1 MAKIQKGE
9 VRNPYGRAGRPR
21 ADGET
26 RSDGWKNMLS
36 GIGTDR
42 DPIEHSRPQNDS
54 RLEREYVDAIYRAD
68 GIGRRVVDL
77 PAEEMTRQWVQIQGD
92 DADDRLVGLDRL
104 NAKQKFNKAL
114 RWAGLYGGSVIVM
127 LIDDGEGDLSTPLNE
142 NRVRGVNDLIVY
154 DRHQTSWNI
163 ADVNSDPQS
172 RWFGRVE
179 RMMIS
184 PVNGVPYRVHRSRTL
199 IFDGEDVPDRLRS
212 RNDGWGDSRLQP
224 VFRSLSRYGEA
235 MGGTS
240 AIIRDFILP
249 VLSMKNLSDL
259 IASGQEDVVKKR
271 LEILGVSR
279 SVLNV
284 LLIDADDEGYEKKAS
299 SVSGIDKLLQELKHN
314 LSACTGIPQTKLFGR
329 APEGMNSTGEGDF
342 RQWYDT
348 VRGEQEDNMMPNLS
362 VLVRL
367 IDLANGGQP
376 DDRMIVPNPLWQPT
390 EGEKATTLKTT
401 VEALTLGIDYAI
413 ISPEAAEMMLAQQ
426 GIQNG

>member
-9 VRNPYGRAGRPR
+9 VRNPYGRKGKPR
-21 ADGET
+21 ADGAPRE
-26 RSDGWKNMLS
+26 DGWKNMLS
-36 GIGTDR
+36 GIGTSR
-42 DPIEHSRPQNDS
+42 DPSEHSMPQNDS

-77 PAEEMTRQWVQIQGD
+77 PAEEMTRQWVEVQGD
-92 DADDRLVGLDRL
+92 SADDRLVELNRL
-104 NAKQKFNKAL
+104 GAKQKFNKAL
-114 RWAGLYGGSVIVM
+114 RWAGLYGGSVVVM
-127 LIDDGEGDLSTPLNE
+127 LIDDGQGDLSQPLNE
-142 NRVRGVNDLIVY
+142 SRVRGVNDLIVY

-163 ADVNSDPQS
+163 SDVNSDPQS

-184 PVNGVPYRVHRSRTL
+184 PVNGSPYTVHRSRTL

-259 IASGQEDVVKKR
+259 IASGREDVVKKR

-299 SVSGIDKLLQELKHN
+299 AVSGIDKLLQELKHN

-348 VRGEQEDNMMPNLS
+348 VRGEQEDNLMPNLS
-362 VLVRL
+362 ELVRL
-367 IDLANGGQP
+367 LDLAAGGQP
-376 DDRMIVPNPLWQPT
+376 DDRMLKPNPLWQPT
-390 EGEKATTLKTT
+390 EGERATTLKTT

-413 ISPEAAEMMLAQQ
+413 ISPAAAEAMLAQQ